1 MKRIIPLVIV
11 IVAYVLF
18 LMLVMAPSEHPHE
31 VSGVGELV
39 TSHLTDNVIKHQ
51 HASHKDNV
59 ITTQLKAINNAIA
72 HVNEGPLKDK
82 LFGVFDMR
90 ITRWVMMMWLA
101 FLLCLVVFI
110 PLAFKL
116 KREKMGSDSKWVN
129 MWEALIIYFVYD
141 NIVEPNFEGKYV
153 KKAIP
158 YFATLFFFVLFCN
171 LLGLLPG
178 MSTATGNLAVT
189 GGLAVLT
196 LCGMI
201 GVGVVKQGPLWFY
214 KGTVPHGVPFILGI
228 LLLWPIELVGL
239 LIKPFAL
246 TVRLFANMTA
256 GHVVILIFIF
266 LVMMFQNLF
275 VGIGSVLGSLMI
287 YMLELLVAFIQA
299 FIFAGLSAMFIG
311 SSMHA
316 H

>member
-1 MKRIIPLVIV
+1 VKRIIPLVIV

-18 LMLVMAPSEHPHE
+18 LMFYMAPGGGHHE

-39 TSHLTDNVIKHQ
+39 TGHLTDHVIEPA
-51 HASHKDNV
+51 HASPHDNI
-59 ITTQLKAINNAIA
+59 ITTNLKVLNNAVA
-72 HVNEGPLKDK
+72 HVNEGPLSKK
-82 LFGVFDMR
+82 LFGIFDMR
-90 ITRWVMMMWLA
+90 ITRWVLMMWLA
-101 FLLCLVVFI
+101 FLLCLCIFI
-110 PLAFKL
+110 PLGIKL
-116 KREKMGSDSKWVN
+116 KKEKMGSDSKWVN

-178 MSTATGNLAVT
+178 LSTATGNLAVT
-189 GGLAVLT
+189 GGLASLT
-196 LCGMI
+196 LLGMI

-266 LVMMFQNLF
+266 LVMMFQNVF
-275 VGIGSVLGSLMI
+275 VGIGSVAGSLMI